1 MPLDADMAAL
11 AIAADKVTWTFAG
24 NTVQMTEC
32 EPTTPLR
39 RTLQSDGFEDFDSSS
54 SASGSWGPP
63 KPAPAPAPEPPHTHT
78 PPPPPPK
85 HSDTLA
91 IGFIVVCVSVLGL
104 ITVFM
109 LCHLRIIIIT
119 FRTMN

>member
-1 MPLDADMAAL
+1 VAQGRL
-11 AIAADKVTWTFAG
+11 AIAADKATWTFAG

-39 RTLQSDGFEDFDSSS
+39 RTLQSDGLEDFSIGSGS
-54 SASGSWGPP
+54 GSGSWEPEP
-63 KPAPAPAPEPPHTHT
+63 APEPAPAPKPPHTHT
-78 PPPPPPK
+78 PPPPPRDP
-85 HSDTLA
+85 HSDTSA
-91 IGFIVVCVSVLGL
+91 IVWIVVCASVLGL
-104 ITVFM
+104 VTAFM